1 MFIGKTEMYLYLD
14 NCLIY
19 LIQGTLSHGS
29 PLRLPSYGYLRWFSG
44 SICAIP
50 THQNSIAVISCAQH
64 SSGCLGYVRN
74 EAGRWPGSYDTG
86 VVKRWCVRMA

>member
-29 PLRLPSYGYLRWFSG
+29 PLSLPSYGYLRWFSG

-50 THQNSIAVISCAQH
+50 THQTQ
-64 SSGCLGYVRN
+64 
-74 EAGRWPGSYDTG
+74 
-86 VVKRWCVRMA
+86 